1 MEENIA
7 GKEKNS
13 SADLSMNSG
22 CSPCHLPTF
31 SILTL
36 GCKVNQY
43 ESDRI
48 RKQLLSMGF
57 RETDDRDSA
66 DYCIVNTCAVT
77 SQAARKSRQAL
88 RRFRKISPNANIYAV
103 GCASEIPGDALAN
116 ISEEDVHFI
125 NNAEKENLA
134 FLIASSAGCMG
145 VNPAMQN
152 FYEAVSHEE
161 TSDNKPNFGG
171 RTRAFLKV
179 QDGCNSFC
187 SYCIIPYLRGRSR
200 SRELDE
206 ILEEMK
212 HLERAGFQE
221 VVLTGIHLGDYGKGL
236 EDGIDLPVL
245 LDAICSGTKIP
256 RIRLSS
262 IEPIDFSWRLL
273 DMLSKHPV
281 ICRHIHL
288 PLQHGSNRILKLMN
302 RKYSTEEYSEIV
314 GKAVEMFPDIAITT
328 DVMVGFPGET
338 DEDFDGMYDF
348 IEATPLFMLHCFPY
362 SPRPGT
368 KAYVMEGIVNAD
380 VKKKRIQKLM
390 SLGNRKM
397 QNFLGRFVGREVE
410 VLAEKFTPNIN
421 GRSSKYESSAKLGIL
436 QGHTDNYL
444 CVEFEGEENL
454 KGKITKVTVKERMG
468 EILYGERSTPLC
480 NR

>member
-1 MEENIA
+1 MEENIT

-13 SADLSMNSG
+13 REDLPMNSS
-22 CSPCHLPTF
+22 CSSCYQPTF

-43 ESDRI
+43 ESDSI

-57 RETDDRDSA
+57 RETDDKETA

-77 SQAARKSRQAL
+77 GQAAQKSRQAL
-88 RRFRKISPNANIYAV
+88 RRFRKNSPNANIYAV
-103 GCASEIPGDALAN
+103 GCAAEIPGDALAN
-116 ISEEDVHFI
+116 ISEDIHFI
-125 NNAEKENLA
+125 TNEEKENLA
-134 FLIASSAGCMG
+134 LLIASSAGCTGMNLFIPHSPEKDTG
-145 VNPAMQN
+145 NM
-152 FYEAVSHEE
+152 
-161 TSDNKPNFGG
+161 PNFAG

-200 SRELDE
+200 SRKMEEVLY
-206 ILEEMK
+206 EMK
-212 HLERAGFQE
+212 QLEDSGFKE

-236 EDGIDLPVL
+236 EEGVDLPL
-245 LDAICSGTKIP
+245 LLENICSTTKIP

-262 IEPIDFSWRLL
+262 IEPIDFSFRLL
-273 DMLSKHPV
+273 DVMRKYPV

-302 RKYSTEEYSEIV
+302 RKYLTDEYAGIV
-314 GKAVEMFPDIAITT
+314 EKAVEMFHDVAITT

-338 DEDFDGMYDF
+338 DEDFDEMFCF
-348 IEATPLFMLHCFPY
+348 IEATPLFMLHCFPF
-362 SPRPGT
+362 SARPGT
-368 KAYVMEGIVNAD
+368 KAYGMEGIVNAD
-380 VKKKRIQKLM
+380 VKKKRIRKLM
-390 SLGNRKM
+390 SLGKQKM
-397 QNFLGRFVGREVE
+397 ISFLDRFVGREVE
-410 VLAEKFTPNIN
+410 VLAEKFTPHTE
-421 GRSSKYESSAKLGIL
+421 GRLLKPDSSLNCGIL

>member
-1 MEENIA
+1 MEENIT

-13 SADLSMNSG
+13 ITNLLTNPDG
-22 CSPCHLPTF
+22 SPCYAPTF
-31 SILTL
+31 SIVTL

-48 RKQLLSMGF
+48 RKQLLSMGL

-88 RRFRKISPNANIYAV
+88 RRFRKISPDACIYAV
-103 GCASEIPGDALAN
+103 GCAAEIPGDALAN
-116 ISEEDVHFI
+116 ISDDIHFV
-125 NNAEKENLA
+125 NNEEKENLA
-134 FLIASSAGCMG
+134 LLIASSEGCMG
-145 VNPAMQN
+145 MNPVMAHSP
-152 FYEAVSHEE
+152 EDS
-161 TSDNKPNFGG
+161 SDDLPNFGG

-200 SRELDE
+200 SRELIEVLD
-206 ILEEMK
+206 EMK
-212 HLERAGFQE
+212 QLEDSGFQE
-221 VVLTGIHLGDYGKGL
+221 VVITGIHLGDYGKGL
-236 EDGIDLPVL
+236 EDGIDLPAL
-245 LDAICSGTKIP
+245 LDEICSTTKIP

-262 IEPIDFSWRLL
+262 IEPIDFSFSLL
-273 DMLSKHPV
+273 DVMSKYRV

-288 PLQHGSNRILKLMN
+288 PLQHGFNRILKLMN
-302 RKYSTEEYSEIV
+302 RKYSTEEYAEIV
-314 GKAVEMFPDIAITT
+314 EKAVKMFPDIAITT

-338 DEDFDGMYDF
+338 DEDFDGMCRF

-368 KAYVMEGIVNAD
+368 KAYDMEGIVNAD

-390 SLGNRKM
+390 SLGKQKM
-397 QNFLGRFVGREVE
+397 INFLEKFVGREVE
-410 VLAEKFTPNIN
+410 VLAEKFTPQKN
-421 GRSSKYESSAKLGIL
+421 GRLWESGSSVKTGIL

-468 EILYGERSTPLC
+468 EILYGERSTPLR

>member
-1 MEENIA
+1 MEENITA
-7 GKEKNS
+7 KEKNS
-13 SADLSMNSG
+13 SSQLLMKSDSL
-22 CSPCHLPTF
+22 PCFAPTF

-57 RETDDRDSA
+57 RETDDRETA

-88 RRFRKISPNANIYAV
+88 RRFRKISPGAHIYAV
-103 GCASEIPGDALAN
+103 GCAAEIPEDALGN
-116 ISEEDVHFI
+116 ISEDI
-125 NNAEKENLA
+125 NFVNNDGKENLA
-134 FLIASSAGCMG
+134 AIIAASADCHGQ
-145 VNPAMQN
+145 NPVMQ
-152 FYEAVSHEE
+152 FSE
-161 TSDNKPNFGG
+161 TPADFGG

-200 SRELDE
+200 SVNPADV
-206 ILEEMK
+206 LEEMK
-212 HLERAGFQE
+212 QLEETGFQE
-221 VVLTGIHLGDYGKGL
+221 VVLTGIHLGDYGRGL
-236 EDGIDLPVL
+236 DNGMDLPAL
-245 LDAICSGTKIP
+245 LDEICSVTKIP

-273 DMLSKHPV
+273 DIMRKYPA

-288 PLQHGSNRILKLMN
+288 PLQHGSDRILKLMN
-302 RKYSTEEYSEIV
+302 RKYSVEEYAEIV
-314 GKAVEMFPDIAITT
+314 GKAVQMFPDIAITT

-338 DEDFDGMYDF
+338 DEDFELMYDF
-348 IEATPLFMLHCFPY
+348 IGNIPLFMLHCFPY

-368 KAYVMEGIVNAD
+368 KAAGMEGIVNAD
-380 VKKKRIQKLM
+380 VKKNRLNKLM
-390 SLGNRKM
+390 DLGKRKM
-397 QNFLGRFVGREVE
+397 AGFLDRFTGREVE
-410 VLAEKFTPNIN
+410 VLSETFTP
-421 GRSSKYESSAKLGIL
+421 GCKGEASGLEPSANYGLL

-444 CVEFEGEENL
+444 CVEFEGEKNL

-468 EILYGERSTPLC
+468 EILYGERSTPLR